1 MLATLPL
8 PLPPRV
14 TDKRGSAWTMLK
26 VAVTFR
32 SAFSAI
38 IQVGLPPLQAP
49 PHPAKVEPVAAAAVS
64 VTCVPGLKLA
74 WQVGPQLIPE
84 GTLETV
90 PVPDPPGTTVS
101 TGALWTTLKTAV
113 TFSLALSVTV
123 QVGLLLQLPPVQP
136 AKDEFVAAVAVRVT
150 GVPGAK
156 LALQVC
162 PQLIP
167 DGLLATLPKPVP
179 PNAMV
184 STGESLKL
192 PVTEVFCVNVTLHA
206 SVPLQAPDHP
216 AKKEFAAGEATSVT

>member
-1 MLATLPL
+1 VLVTVPL
-8 PLPPRV
+8 PVPPIV
-14 TDKRGSAWTMLK
+14 TDKEACVILN
-26 VAVTFR
+26 VAVTFWL
-32 SAFSAI
+32 AFSAI
-38 IQVGLPPLQAP
+38 VQLGLVPLLAQAA

-84 GTLETV
+84 GTLDTV
-90 PVPDPPGTTVS
+90 PVPDPCETTVS

-113 TFSLALSVTV
+113 TFSLALGVTV
-123 QVGLLLQLPPVQP
+123 QMGLLLHPPPVQP
-136 AKDEFVAAVAVRVT
+136 VKDEFVAAVAVRVT

-167 DGLLATLPKPVP
+167 EGLLVTLPEPVP
-179 PNAMV
+179 TNAMV
-184 STGESLKL
+184 STGESLKV
-192 PVTEVFCVNVTLHA
+192 PVTEVFWVSVSLHS

-216 AKKEFAAGEATSVT
+216 AKKEFAAGAATSVT